1 MCKFKVKEIVKVAKN
16 YNAAYNEVK
25 GSNNYKNILPF
36 EIGGGCLLA
45 GLIYKNVFL
54 IILAVLILF
63 KGFYTYIQPLLYEH
77 TILQKVI
84 RISFLC
90 CVPFVVFFN
99 GVALCEVYFTETTN
113 NLSMVLLAFSY
124 ICTTLVVGSLTTRDA
139 INHIR
144 RINEEKSYIF
154 YLLLEFFQIINFF
167 AVLYSLILVFD
178 HNGIVGMDTSNAY
191 TIYIDM
197 VYFSTVTFTTLGY
210 GDIVPINPFAKVTV
224 ILEVFLFVIVISLI
238 VVNLTR
244 TNQVKEETSVK
255 VDTDEKKQE
264 ITASID

>member
-1 MCKFKVKEIVKVAKN
+1 
-16 YNAAYNEVK
+16 
-25 GSNNYKNILPF
+25 L
-36 EIGGGCLLA
+36 
-45 GLIYKNVFL
+45 
-54 IILAVLILF
+54 
-63 KGFYTYIQPLLYEH
+63 
-77 TILQKVI
+77 
-84 RISFLC
+84 
-90 CVPFVVFFN
+90 
-99 GVALCEVYFTETTN
+99 
-113 NLSMVLLAFSY
+113 
-124 ICTTLVVGSLTTRDA
+124 RDA

-178 HNGIVGMDTSNAY
+178 HNGIVGMDTANAY

-238 VVNLTR
+238 VVNMSKHRRAKEDSIEGDTR
-244 TNQVKEETSVK
+244 EEQIGDKPTS
-255 VDTDEKKQE
+255 
-264 ITASID
+264 